1 MYDGALQDLIDELGN
16 LPGIGPKSAQR
27 IAFHLLTSESEDIE
41 RLVAALSTVQA
52 NVNFCTVCG
61 NVTQAQV
68 CRICADVRRDR
79 TVVCVVEESKDIVAI
94 ERTNEFKGTYH
105 VLGGNLNPMAGRGA
119 EMLRIRELMMRL
131 GDGVITEVII
141 ATNPN
146 LEGEATA
153 SYLSRQLRA
162 FDLRV
167 SRLASG
173 LPVGGDLEYADEVTL
188 GRAFEGRRVIFDSHA
203 SAAPSVPAAV
213 AAPAVVEPAVEE
225 SDVVELGVVE
235 PGVVEPTG
243 DEFAAGEGVVEDP
256 VFDRRSAAVPDIV
269 PTDLT
274 LAVPT
279 QFGQSEYVDSGWV
292 SSGARD

>member
-162 FDLRV
+162 FDLIPTRQPPRAVRPQSPRQLWWSPRSMSPTLRSLVLSSRV
-167 SRLASG
+167 LSSQRVMSSLR
-173 LPVGGDLEYADEVTL
+173 
-188 GRAFEGRRVIFDSHA
+188 GRAWSRTRCST
-203 SAAPSVPAAV
+203 
-213 AAPAVVEPAVEE
+213 VVRQPCRT
-225 SDVVELGVVE
+225 SC
-235 PGVVEPTG
+235 PRT
-243 DEFAAGEGVVEDP
+243 
-256 VFDRRSAAVPDIV
+256 
-269 PTDLT
+269 
-274 LAVPT
+274 
-279 QFGQSEYVDSGWV
+279 
-292 SSGARD
+292 